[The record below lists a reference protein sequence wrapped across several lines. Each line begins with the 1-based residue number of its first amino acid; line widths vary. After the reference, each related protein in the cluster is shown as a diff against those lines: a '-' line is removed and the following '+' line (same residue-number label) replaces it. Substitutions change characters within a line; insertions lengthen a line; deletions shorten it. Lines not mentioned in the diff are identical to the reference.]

1 MTSLSP
7 VTLAAL
13 ALLLAVAMAQDEE
26 RNPPLITLP
35 KSRATIEYV
44 RFNGDWGI
52 QCQASSTPAA
62 QYSWMKVKDGK
73 LTPISPTTANMIQL
87 SSSTGW
93 FNITEYVGY
102 KHDGVYMCQ
111 ATVTFNNGVGPTT
124 KAASFSP
131 TIELKELRLYFNSAE
146 FVKKTATAEQYTHLS
161 LPCVLGQDAVT
172 QASDMSYGWY
182 MGSKSNQINDFDD
195 NRIYIDTNGG
205 LHFMWLKE
213 EDSNKVGEH
222 YKCGIGSSTLNVI
235 NLLGENQLT
244 VTPVTDAQPR
254 TPSFVSSNSGE
265 PQAIYQKAILECIF
279 AGYDPDINAPNAPRI
294 EWRDLERNT
303 IVSGQNNNK
312 FKISPDTRRLEISN
326 IVKEDEGNYFCL
338 GVNSAGNTAPYEV
351 FLNITAP
358 PLFVPKGPQD
368 VTLSEGKDALFI
380 CNAASLPGEP
390 PAEVPV
396 WYINGMK
403 TGSHNDINKYVVAPD
418 QKSLEVKSVNKASD
432 VLCVQ
437 CSVDNNYGTTWGDA
451 CLTVVLPIKLTH
463 IPPAQQT
470 IVRGDTIDFT
480 YDVTADPQS
489 GDLSK
494 LWFFKNSTTGLLMP
508 EHSEEETDGVNVLRT
523 FLNTSKLSDEDYA
536 GIAGVYSLLISNKDN
551 SKTITVTVELNDPT
565 GPVAPVVASA
575 GFPMW
580 IIGVILGI
588 LVLILVI
595 VIIVCC
601 VCKRMEEGDYNVDKK
616 EVGAGLDPKK
626 ELMEKGFE
634 DYSRPNLD
642 DYEDVPRQ
650 PYVPYDDVDAPL
662 TGDDNKSLGE
672 YSEEDEAR
680 LGFNEDGSFIGQYYK
695 KDPSG
700 PPPPNYENHSSI
712 A

>member
-1 MTSLSP
+1 MMSLTP

-13 ALLLAVAMAQDEE
+13 ALLLAVAMAQEV

-35 KSRATIEYV
+35 KARATTEFV
-44 RFNGDWGI
+44 RPRGDWGI
-52 QCQASSTPAA
+52 QCQATSTPAA
-62 QYSWMKVKDGK
+62 QYSWMLVKDGK
-73 LTPISPTTANMIQL
+73 LSPISPTSQNSIRLDA
-87 SSSTGW
+87 STGW
-93 FNITEYVGY
+93 LNITSYEGY
-102 KHDGVYMCQ
+102 KHDGTYMCK
-111 ATVTFNNGVGPTT
+111 ATVTFNNGVGQDT

-131 TIELKELRLYFNSAE
+131 SITLEELRLSFDSNE
-146 FVKKTATAEQYTHLS
+146 FVKKTSTAEQYTHLS
-161 LPCVLGQDAVT
+161 LPCVLGANAIT

-182 MGSKSNQINDFDD
+182 KGSKSNQINDFDN
-195 NRIYIDTNGG
+195 NRIYIDTIGA

-235 NLLGENQLT
+235 NLLAENQLT
-244 VTPVTDAQPR
+244 VTPVADAQPR
-254 TPSFVSSNSGE
+254 APTFITGNSGV
-265 PQAIYQKAILECIF
+265 PQAIYQKATLECIF
-279 AGYDPDINAPNAPRI
+279 AGYDPDINAASSPRI
-294 EWRDLERNT
+294 EWRDLDHN
-303 IVSGQNNNK
+303 IIQNDNK
-312 FKISPDTRRLEISN
+312 FKISADTRRLEIAT
-326 IVKEDEGNYFCL
+326 VLKEDEGEYSCI
-338 GVNSAGNTAPYEV
+338 GINSAGKTKDYAV
-351 FLNITAP
+351 FLNITSRP
-358 PLFVPKGPQD
+358 QFVTKGPQD
-368 VTLSEGKDALFI
+368 VTLSEGKDALFK
-380 CNAASLPGEP
+380 CDAESLPDEP
-390 PAEVPV
+390 SAETPV

-403 TGSHNDINKYVVAPD
+403 TGSHNDINKFVVAPN

-437 CSVDNNYGTTWGDA
+437 CSIKNNYGTTWGDA
-451 CLTVVLPIKLTH
+451 CLTVVLPIKLTY
-463 IPPAQQT
+463 IPPAKQV
-470 IVRGDTIDFT
+470 IVQGDTIDFS
-480 YDVTADPQS
+480 YKVTADPQS
-489 GDLSK
+489 GELSK
-494 LWFFKNSTTGLLMP
+494 EWYFKNATQGLDKP
-508 EHSEEETDGVNVLRT
+508 EYSEEVSDGINVDKT
-523 FLNTSKLSDEDYA
+523 FLNTSKLTDDQYA
-536 GIAGVYSLLISNKDN
+536 GVEGVYTLKINNKDN
-551 SKTITVTVELNDPT
+551 SMEITVTVELNDPT

-588 LVLILVI
+588 LVLVLVI